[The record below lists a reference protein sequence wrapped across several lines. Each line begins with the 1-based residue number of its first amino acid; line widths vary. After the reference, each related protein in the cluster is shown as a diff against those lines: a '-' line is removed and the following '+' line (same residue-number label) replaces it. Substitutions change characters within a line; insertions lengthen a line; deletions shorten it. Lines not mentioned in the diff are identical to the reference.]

1 MKKNIILL
9 GSLILSSAAYS
20 QVGIDTQD
28 PKATLDV
35 VVTADKLNKPFGIIA
50 PRVTGTQ
57 LRNAG
62 GQFLEPQDGAI
73 VYATSSAETTTGRA
87 KDVTQKGY
95 YYYDWAIH
103 NGSSQ
108 GLWVALKNAPA
119 EYVEPWYNVTG
130 GTPATSNTSDIYQ
143 MGKVGIGIAN
153 PNGPLHVNTT
163 ATGGNNVLQYL
174 TAPNM
179 EVNDHFGCR

>member
-87 KDVTQKGY
+87 KNVTQKGY
-95 YYYDWAIH
+95 YYYDWAIG
-103 NGSSQ
+103 NGSTQ

-119 EYVEPWYNVTG
+119 EYLEPWVVQG
-130 GTPATSNTSDIYQ
+130 GTTPATTNSQAIFQNASVAI
-143 MGKVGIGIAN
+143 GKS
-153 PNGPLHVNTT
+153 T
-163 ATGGNNVLQYL
+163 AYKDRKSV
-174 TAPNM
+174 
-179 EVNDHFGCR
+179 V